1 MVDAI
6 GVGGLPLERPLRSL
20 SRSQPLVRG
29 VFRSVSGRSAPV
41 IAARNI
47 PGIPPDRDLN
57 REQNR
62 ESRLPWS
69 AHEPPIE
76 PTELGAAV
84 PGSGRRDKSIRRR
97 PAAENLRRLARGVD
111 AVEQDRRMSAKEN
124 RDRIA
129 VEAPSELPVVSAA
142 AARVLASIVREARR
156 SAVVVDLPNRR
167 PDEPDAVA
175 S

>member
-1 MVDAI
+1 M
-6 GVGGLPLERPLRSL
+6 R
-20 SRSQPLVRG
+20 
-29 VFRSVSGRSAPV
+29 
-41 IAARNI
+41 
-47 PGIPPDRDLN
+47 
-57 REQNR
+57 
-62 ESRLPWS
+62 WS

-84 PGSGRRDKSIRRR
+84 PRSLRRPTSTRRR
-97 PAAENLRRLARGVD
+97 RAAENPVDLAWCVD

-124 RDRIA
+124 RDGIA
-129 VEAPSELPVVSAA
+129 VEAPSELPVMSAA

-156 SAVVVDLPNRR
+156 GAAVVDLPNRR